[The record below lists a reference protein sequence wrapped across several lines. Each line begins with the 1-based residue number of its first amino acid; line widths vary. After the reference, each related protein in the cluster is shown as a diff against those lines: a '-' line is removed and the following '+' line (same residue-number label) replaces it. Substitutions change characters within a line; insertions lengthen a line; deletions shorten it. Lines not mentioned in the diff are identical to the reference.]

1 MITVFFLSF
10 SRFNRQ
16 TDPILEREILDV
28 WTERISKE
36 PWLFNGSKFRLHSFC
51 LVSSHSA
58 SLSSSCAQ
66 LHHVPI
72 LEGDNEQHSKPYFF
86 AGDSLH
92 NSPQESLNE
101 IKRCQN
107 QKKGL
112 EKPVDEVSEPLLTLR
127 LGLTCYKD
135 YLGTNWSNRASELCQ
150 LGEMEFEDP
159 WALLAQPLGVGAVLC
174 TCDRQVVLIRRSH
187 RVAEAGGLLDI
198 PGGHPEPKVKE
209 RELRVT
215 DMIDGFYTIAALLRW
230 CASNSVVRCVRSRSE
245 WT

>member
-1 MITVFFLSF
+1 M
-10 SRFNRQ
+10 
-16 TDPILEREILDV
+16 
-28 WTERISKE
+28 SKE

-51 LVSSHSA
+51 LVSPHIA
-58 SLSSSCAQ
+58 LLPSSCAQ
-66 LHHVPI
+66 LDQVPI
-72 LEGDNEQHSKPYFF
+72 LEADNEQNGKPYNKPYFF

-92 NSPQESLNE
+92 NSPRESLDE
-101 IKRCQN
+101 VKRCRN
-107 QKKGL
+107 QKNGS
-112 EKPVDEVSEPLLTLR
+112 EKPGGDEVSEALLTLR

-174 TCDRQVVLIRRSH
+174 TRDRQVVLIRRSH

-209 RELRVT
+209 RGLEG
-215 DMIDGFYTIAALLRW
+215 D
-230 CASNSVVRCVRSRSE
+230 
-245 WT
+245 

>member
-1 MITVFFLSF
+1 MCHEAYLSLDPYKDQKHWYVTVFFLSF

-16 TDPILEREILDV
+16 TDPILEREILEV
-28 WTERISKE
+28 WTERMSKE

-51 LVSSHSA
+51 LVSPHRA
-58 SLSSSCAQ
+58 FLSPSCAQ

-72 LEGDNEQHSKPYFF
+72 EAVNEQYGKPYNKSYFF
-86 AGDSLH
+86 AGDSLN
-92 NSPQESLNE
+92 NSPQEGLDE
-101 IKRCQN
+101 VKRCQN
-107 QKKGL
+107 QKNRS

-135 YLGTNWSNRASELCQ
+135 YLGTNWSHRASELCK

-174 TCDRQVVLIRRSH
+174 TRDHQVVLIRRSH
-187 RVAEAGGLLDI
+187 RVAEAGGLLDL

-209 RELRVT
+209 
-215 DMIDGFYTIAALLRW
+215 
-230 CASNSVVRCVRSRSE
+230 
-245 WT
+245 